1 MAQGVAIAPDR
12 RNAIIEAA
20 LPLLAEGVPTDEI
33 ARQLGDVITGKTLR
47 VWLLTMPE
55 AEQAR
60 TIYLADEVLA
70 AYEEQKAARVSG
82 DHDAARSAAAEFKSA
97 AWLAERRLS
106 TLFGAKS
113 EVNHGVQIS
122 VTINN
127 PSLPSARP
135 ALTLDHDE

>member
-1 MAQGVAIAPDR
+1 MAQGVAIAQDKR
-12 RNAIIEAA
+12 QAIIEAA
-20 LPLLAEGVPTDEI
+20 LPLLAQGVPTDEI
-33 ARQLGDVITGKTLR
+33 AKPYGITGKTLR
-47 VWLLTMPE
+47 VWLLTVPE

-60 TIYLADEVLA
+60 TVYLADEVLA
-70 AYEEQKAARVSG
+70 AYEAQKEARQAN

-113 EVNHGVQIS
+113 EVNHGVQIA

-127 PSLPSARP
+127 PALPRP
-135 ALTLDHDE
+135 ALTIDQDE

>member
-1 MAQGVAIAPDR
+1 MPSGTVIAPDR
-12 RNAIIEAA
+12 RASIIEDA
-20 LPLLAEGVPTDEI
+20 LPRLAVGQSTDTI
-33 ARQLGDVITGKTLR
+33 AADHGIAG
-47 VWLLTMPE
+47 
-55 AEQAR
+55 
-60 TIYLADEVLA
+60 IDEVLA

-113 EVNHGVQIS
+113 EVNHGVQVS

-127 PSLPSARP
+127 PSERT
-135 ALTLDHDE
+135 LTIEQVSTD

>member
-1 MAQGVAIAPDR
+1 MPSGTVIAPDR
-12 RNAIIEAA
+12 RASIIEDA
-20 LPLLAEGVPTDEI
+20 LPRLAVGQSTDTI
-33 ARQLGDVITGKTLR
+33 AADHGIAGITLR
-47 VWLLTMPE
+47 TWLLHIPE

-60 TIYLADEVLA
+60 TAYLSNELA
-70 AYEEQKAARVSG
+70 QAYDAQKQARIDG

-113 EVNHGVQIS
+113 EVNHGVQVS

-127 PSLPSARP
+127 PSERT
-135 ALTLDHDE
+135 LTIEQVSTD